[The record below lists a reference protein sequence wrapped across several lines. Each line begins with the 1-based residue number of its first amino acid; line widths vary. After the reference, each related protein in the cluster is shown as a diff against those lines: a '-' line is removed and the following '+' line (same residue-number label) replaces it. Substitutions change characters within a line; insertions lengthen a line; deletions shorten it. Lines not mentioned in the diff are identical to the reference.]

1 MGVSNWVC
9 RPATSFDQRRPRTR
23 LRGLLDR
30 LQKALEARFK
40 GRQVAIGPD
49 AIPQPAYVIVHD
61 RDLSHA
67 SAKKAIREE
76 LDRIEPS
83 WSAWL
88 AVDR

>member
-1 MGVSNWVC
+1 MF
-9 RPATSFDQRRPRTR
+9 AAPRLHLTNADR
-23 LRGLLDR
+23 ARDFGGLLDR

-76 LDRIEPS
+76 LDRIEPD

-88 AVDR
+88 AVDP

>member
-1 MGVSNWVC
+1 MF
-9 RPATSFDQRRPRTR
+9 PAPRLHLIDPVR
-23 LRGLLDR
+23 ACDFGGLLDR
-30 LQKALEARFK
+30 LQKALESRFM
-40 GRQVAIGPD
+40 GRHVAIGPD
-49 AIPQPAYVIVHD
+49 ALPQPSHVIVHD

-76 LDRIEPS
+76 LDRIEPH

>member
-1 MGVSNWVC
+1 MF
-9 RPATSFDQRRPRTR
+9 PAPRLHLTDADR
-23 LRGLLDR
+23 ARDFGGLLDR

-40 GRQVAIGPD
+40 GHQVAIGSDSNPW
-49 AIPQPAYVIVHD
+49 PPHVIVHD

-76 LDRIEPS
+76 LDRIEPN